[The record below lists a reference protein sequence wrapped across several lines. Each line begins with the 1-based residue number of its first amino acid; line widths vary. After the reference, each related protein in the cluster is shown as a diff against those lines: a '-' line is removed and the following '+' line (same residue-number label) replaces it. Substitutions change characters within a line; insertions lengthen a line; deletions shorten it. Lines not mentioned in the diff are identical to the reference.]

1 MDAPLPPALWNALG
15 FGDPGDGRARVVA
28 IVGGGGKTALAYRL
42 GWEAAALGRR
52 AMVTGTTRFTRLA
65 PMPPLVEA
73 APDAILGRAEAAWQP
88 GQPLV
93 LAGMEA
99 QTKGRLAPLA
109 CETVDALARTEG
121 IGLIA
126 VEADGSRM
134 RAFKAPGDDEPVIP
148 ASATHVVAVVG
159 ASILDAPLDAEHVHR
174 PERVRAIVDRE
185 VCDATLIAAVLASPT
200 GGRKSS
206 EGRPFAVV
214 VNQADVDEA
223 GAARLGRAVL
233 AAGVGR
239 VVVASL
245 QDAARPVREVLTT
258 AEV

>member
-1 MDAPLPPALWNALG
+1 MEPPVLPVLWNALG
-15 FGDPGDGRARVVA
+15 LGDPVDPRVRVVV

-52 AMVTGTTRFTRLA
+52 AVVTGTTRFTRLA

-73 APDAILGRAEAAWQP
+73 VPDAILGRTEAAWHP

-93 LAGMEA
+93 LAGVEA

-109 CETVDALARTEG
+109 CETVDALARAGG

-159 ASILDAPLDAEHVHR
+159 TSVLGAPLDAEHVHR
-174 PERVRAIVDRE
+174 PERVRAIVDRK
-185 VCDATLIAAVLASPT
+185 VCDAALIAAVLASPA
-200 GGRKSS
+200 GGRRGVD
-206 EGRPFAVV
+206 GRPFAVV

-233 AAGVGR
+233 AAGIGR

-245 QDAARPVREVLTT
+245 QDVSRPVREVLTT